1 MVGQLM
7 RTYGRVPVPFP
18 PSGVEYSQGIFYPNY
33 QWVEVVPD
41 ANGNTD
47 YIYITALLQCFRLNL
62 GESPFWANFGIPAKI
77 SVQTQQPP
85 DYYVSFI
92 QTYFSKYFASL
103 IIAKQPTS
111 PNATTPIYNVYIVRK
126 NGSIFQQQ
134 IGI

>member
-1 MVGQLM
+1 MP
-7 RTYGRVPVPFP
+7 RTYGRIPLPFP
-18 PSGVEYSQGIFYPNY
+18 PSGVEYSQAAFYPNY
-33 QWVEVVPD
+33 RWVEVTPD

-62 GESPFWANFGIPAKI
+62 GESPFWSNFGIPAKI
-77 SVQTQQPP
+77 SIQTQTPP
-85 DYYVSFI
+85 SYYISFI
-92 QTYFSKYFASL
+92 QTYFSQFFASL

-134 IGI
+134 IGL